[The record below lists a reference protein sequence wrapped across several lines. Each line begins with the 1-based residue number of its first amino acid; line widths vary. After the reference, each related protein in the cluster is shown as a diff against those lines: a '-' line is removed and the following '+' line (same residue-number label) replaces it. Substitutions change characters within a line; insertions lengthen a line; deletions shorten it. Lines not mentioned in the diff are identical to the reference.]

1 MAMLLRTGLFGG
13 SFNPIH
19 NGHIRLARHLLVAAK
34 LDEVWFMVS
43 PQNPFKQHS
52 NLLDDEKRLEL
63 VRLALADEPHMKA
76 CDYEFLLPRP
86 SYTWNTLQHLKHD
99 YPEREFT
106 LLMGGDNWANFSGWS
121 HAEDI
126 VKNYKIVVY
135 PRTGSTIDKTLVPP
149 TVTIVDT
156 PFIDISSTGIRQ
168 CISMKESIYA
178 LVPEA
183 VERRIQEEGLYAV
196 NP

>member
-1 MAMLLRTGLFGG
+1 MLLRTGLFGG

-19 NGHIRLARHLLVAAK
+19 NGHIGLARHLLGAAR

-52 NLLDDEKRLEL
+52 DLLDDEKRLEL
-63 VRLALADEPHMKA
+63 VRLALADETRMKA

-99 YPEREFT
+99 YPEREFM

-126 VKNYKIVVY
+126 LKNYKIVVY
-135 PRTGSTIDKTLVPP
+135 PRIGSIIDTQILPP
-149 TVTIVDT
+149 TVTIVDP
-156 PFIDISSTGIRQ
+156 PFINISSTGIRK
-168 CISMKESIYA
+168 CVRMKESIHT

-183 VERRIQEEGLYAV
+183 VERKILEEGLYAV